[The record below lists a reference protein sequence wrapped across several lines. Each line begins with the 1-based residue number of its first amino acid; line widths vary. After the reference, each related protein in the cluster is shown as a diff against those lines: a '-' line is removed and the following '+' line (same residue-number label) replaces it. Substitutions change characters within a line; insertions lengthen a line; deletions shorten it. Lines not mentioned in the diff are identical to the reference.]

1 MYRTMYKPALA
12 AVLALLMQA
21 AAAQTPPA
29 QPEAP
34 NKAVNAPGQ
43 NNSDKPVKGAN
54 SFTED
59 QAKRR
64 IQSAGYEGVSE
75 LKKDDDG
82 VWRGKAMRGRS
93 QFEASVDYQGNV
105 SGRFLQNMPPQ

>member
-1 MYRTMYKPALA
+1 MYRPALA
-12 AVLALLMQA
+12 AILILLMHA
-21 AAAQTPPA
+21 TAAQTPPA

-34 NKAVNAPGQ
+34 NKAINATGE

-64 IQSAGYEGVSE
+64 IEEAGYQAVSE
-75 LKKDDDG
+75 LKKGDDG

-93 QFEASVDYQGNV
+93 RFEASLDYQGNV
-105 SGRFLQNMPPQ
+105 SGRFLENLPSD